1 MLRQVLAVLA
11 LCCFVC
17 TITACSGGTPP
28 LEKKEV
34 VNKPGTN
41 PKTGETS
48 KDNTS
53 TQIAD

>member
-17 TITACSGGTPP
+17 TISACSGGTPA

-34 VNKPGTN
+34 KNKPGTN
-41 PKTGETS
+41 PKTGEET
-48 KDNTS
+48 KDNTAAS
-53 TQIAD
+53 IAE